1 LDSQKKLLFML
12 LIATSISLALVA
24 YAASPTVTTDKDVY
38 YLTENITITVQAN
51 PSSIYRLAIEYTNS
65 TQTVISQLIEIV
77 GVETGTILD
86 EYVQH
91 NKMVMLIKTASN
103 GQFKIV
109 VRTCDTDKAAGIYI
123 VTLLDYA
130 TNNKYSS
137 KSFIVKAEKPTT
149 TTPTTTTKTTT
160 TTEKTTTT
168 ETKTET
174 VTETPKTTRTTT
186 KTAKPLIVPP
196 SELDSR
202 VSLVMLVLSIL
213 LLMVL

>member
-1 LDSQKKLLFML
+1 LFML

-51 PSSIYRLAIEYTNS
+51 PSSIYRLVIEYTND
-65 TQTVISQLIEIV
+65 TQIDISQLVEIV
-77 GVETGTILD
+77 EVKTGTILD
-86 EYVQH
+86 EYLQH
-91 NKMVMLIKTASN
+91 NKRVMLIKTDSN
-103 GQFKIV
+103 GQFKMVI
-109 VRTCDTDKAAGIYI
+109 RTRDTIEAAGIYI

-137 KSFIVKAEKPTT
+137 KSFIVEAEKPTT
-149 TTPTTTTKTTT
+149 TTTTTETETTT

-168 ETKTET
+168 TTKTET
-174 VTETPKTTRTTT
+174 ETATETPKTTE
-186 KTAKPLIVPP
+186 TAKPLIIPP

-213 LLMVL
+213 LLMIL

>member
-1 LDSQKKLLFML
+1 MGSQKKLLFML

-51 PSSIYRLAIEYTNS
+51 PSSIYRLVIEYTND
-65 TQTVISQLIEIV
+65 TQIDISQLVEIV
-77 GVETGTILD
+77 EVKTGTILD
-86 EYVQH
+86 EYLQH
-91 NKMVMLIKTASN
+91 NKRVMLIKTDSN
-103 GQFKIV
+103 GQFKMVI
-109 VRTCDTDKAAGIYI
+109 RTRDTIEAAGIYI

-137 KSFIVKAEKPTT
+137 KSFIVEAEKPTT
-149 TTPTTTTKTTT
+149 TTTTTETETTT

-168 ETKTET
+168 TTKTET
-174 VTETPKTTRTTT
+174 ETATETPKTTE
-186 KTAKPLIVPP
+186 TAKPLIIPP

-213 LLMVL
+213 LLMIL

>member
-1 LDSQKKLLFML
+1 MGSQKKLLFML

-51 PSSIYRLAIEYTNS
+51 PSSIYRLVIEYTND
-65 TQTVISQLIEIV
+65 TQIDISQLVEIV
-77 GVETGTILD
+77 EVKTGTILD
-86 EYVQH
+86 EYLQH
-91 NKMVMLIKTASN
+91 NKRVMLIKTDSN
-103 GQFKIV
+103 GQFKMVI
-109 VRTCDTDKAAGIYI
+109 RTRDTIEAAGIYI

-137 KSFIVKAEKPTT
+137 KSFIVEAEKPTT
-149 TTPTTTTKTTT
+149 TTTTTETETTA

-168 ETKTET
+168 TTKTET
-174 VTETPKTTRTTT
+174 ETATETPKTTE
-186 KTAKPLIVPP
+186 TAKPLIIPP

-213 LLMVL
+213 LLMIL

>member
-1 LDSQKKLLFML
+1 ML

-51 PSSIYRLAIEYTNS
+51 PSSIYRLVIEYTND
-65 TQTVISQLIEIV
+65 TQIDISQLVEIV
-77 GVETGTILD
+77 EVKTGTILD
-86 EYVQH
+86 EYLQH
-91 NKMVMLIKTASN
+91 NKRVMLIKTDSN
-103 GQFKIV
+103 GQFKMVI
-109 VRTCDTDKAAGIYI
+109 RTRDTIEAAGIYI

-137 KSFIVKAEKPTT
+137 KSFIVEAEKPTT
-149 TTPTTTTKTTT
+149 TTTTTETETTT

-168 ETKTET
+168 TTKTGTET
-174 VTETPKTTRTTT
+174 ATETPKTTE
-186 KTAKPLIVPP
+186 TAKPLIIPP

-213 LLMVL
+213 LLMIL

>member
-1 LDSQKKLLFML
+1 ML

-51 PSSIYRLAIEYTNS
+51 PSSIYRLVIEYTND
-65 TQTVISQLIEIV
+65 TQIDISQLVEIV
-77 GVETGTILD
+77 EVKTGTILD
-86 EYVQH
+86 EYLQH
-91 NKMVMLIKTASN
+91 NKRVMLIKTDSN
-103 GQFKIV
+103 GQFKMVI
-109 VRTCDTDKAAGIYI
+109 RTRDTIEAAGIYI

-137 KSFIVKAEKPTT
+137 KSFIVEAEKPTT
-149 TTPTTTTKTTT
+149 TTTTTETETTT

-168 ETKTET
+168 TTKTET
-174 VTETPKTTRTTT
+174 ETATETPKTTE
-186 KTAKPLIVPP
+186 TAKPLIIPP

-213 LLMVL
+213 LLMIL

>member
-1 LDSQKKLLFML
+1 MGSQKKLLFML

-51 PSSIYRLAIEYTNS
+51 PSSIYRLVIEYTND
-65 TQTVISQLIEIV
+65 TQIDISQLVEIV
-77 GVETGTILD
+77 EVKTGTILD
-86 EYVQH
+86 EYLQH
-91 NKMVMLIKTASN
+91 NKRVMLIKTDSN
-103 GQFKIV
+103 GQFKMVI
-109 VRTCDTDKAAGIYI
+109 RTRDTIEAAGIYI

-137 KSFIVKAEKPTT
+137 KSFIVEAEKPTT
-149 TTPTTTTKTTT
+149 TTTTTETETTT

-168 ETKTET
+168 TTKTGTET
-174 VTETPKTTRTTT
+174 ATETPKTTE
-186 KTAKPLIVPP
+186 TAKPLIIPP

-213 LLMVL
+213 LLMIL

>member
-1 LDSQKKLLFML
+1 LGSQKKLLFML

-51 PSSIYRLAIEYTNS
+51 PSSIYRLVIEYTND
-65 TQTVISQLIEIV
+65 TQIDISQLVEIV
-77 GVETGTILD
+77 EVKTGTILD
-86 EYVQH
+86 EYLQH
-91 NKMVMLIKTASN
+91 NKRVMLIKTDSN
-103 GQFKIV
+103 GQFKMVI
-109 VRTCDTDKAAGIYI
+109 RTRDTIEAAGIYI

-137 KSFIVKAEKPTT
+137 KSFIVEAEKPTT
-149 TTPTTTTKTTT
+149 TTTTTETETTT

-168 ETKTET
+168 TTKTET
-174 VTETPKTTRTTT
+174 ETATETPKTTE
-186 KTAKPLIVPP
+186 TAKPLIIPP

-213 LLMVL
+213 LLMIL